1 MPGGTETLEIKRPL
15 IGNVTYDGMGVYNC
29 LSDDKIALTF
39 DDGPFNFTWHLLD
52 VLASYGAKATFFIT
66 GNNMG
71 KGQIDIE
78 ETGYP
83 ETIRRMHREGVSVHV
98 LPSTRDRL
106 MKHPASNRTPL
117 MDSSELHRS
126 DRRPTR
132 KSDALHRDGFQEHL
146 GLLPHLHAASVFR
159 M

>member
-1 MPGGTETLEIKRPL
+1 MQLLHRRPLVSINSQPRGKVLQSDIDGSGTGYHYCSGPACQLSYGDSCDGNMMPSGTQTLELERPL
-15 IGNVTYDGMGVYNC
+15 IGNVTYEGTGVYNC

-83 ETIRRMHREGVSVHV
+83 ETIRRMHREGVSVH
-98 LPSTRDRL
+98 
-106 MKHPASNRTPL
+106 ASQ
-117 MDSSELHRS
+117 S
-126 DRRPTR
+126 
-132 KSDALHRDGFQEHL
+132 F
-146 GLLPHLHAASVFR
+146 
-159 M
+159 